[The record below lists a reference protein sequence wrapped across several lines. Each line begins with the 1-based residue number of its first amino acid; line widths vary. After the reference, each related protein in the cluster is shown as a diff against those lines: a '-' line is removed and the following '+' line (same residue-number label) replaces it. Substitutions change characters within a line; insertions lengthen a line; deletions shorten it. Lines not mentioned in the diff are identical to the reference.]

1 MYTLPGDRNG
11 SGLGGACESGV
22 RAVLDFAPVR
32 VSSPPEVQVRQVDLS
47 GELMCL
53 SFRLNRDDEKR

>member
-1 MYTLPGDRNG
+1 
-11 SGLGGACESGV
+11 V

>member
-1 MYTLPGDRNG
+1 
-11 SGLGGACESGV
+11 V
-22 RAVLDFAPVR
+22 RAVLNFASVR